1 MTPLACLVDLLKECI
16 SLPVFT
22 KWTSLLWFYICW
34 SKIPVP
40 PHLPLLATDQ
50 KWEYDG
56 ELSYGIAVLAQ
67 IARSIGG

>member
-1 MTPLACLVDLLKECI
+1 MHKIARIYQVEELALVLILL
-16 SLPVFT
+16 VQDT
-22 KWTSLLWFYICW
+22 QH
-34 SKIPVP
+34 